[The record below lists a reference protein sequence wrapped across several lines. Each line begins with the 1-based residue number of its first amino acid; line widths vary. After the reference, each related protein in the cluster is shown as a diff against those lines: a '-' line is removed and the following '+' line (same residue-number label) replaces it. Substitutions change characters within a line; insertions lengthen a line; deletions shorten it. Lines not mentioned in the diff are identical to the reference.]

1 MGSSRLPGK
10 VLLDLCG
17 KPMLMYQIERIQK
30 SSLIDQ
36 IVVATSTNPLDD
48 PIHKLCDDNNIS
60 CFRGSEDDVLGRVSA
75 LLHHHNAQV
84 HVECYGDSP
93 FADYQIIDQAI
104 GLYLK
109 NSDDFDYLSNSLTTT
124 FPPGMEVSVYHA
136 STLLD
141 VNQRVSVSD
150 PLREHCG
157 YNITRYSDI
166 YQLFSFEAPA
176 WFNFIHYYFEV
187 DTFEDF
193 KFIKIVAEHFRDK
206 QMAYFSLSDMLQFIR
221 ANPQLADLNSHVER
235 RWSQFRN

>member
-1 MGSSRLPGK
+1 
-10 VLLDLCG
+10 
-17 KPMLMYQIERIQK
+17 MLMYQIERIQK

-109 NSDDFDYLSNSLTTT
+109 ILMILIIFQIHL
-124 FPPGMEVSVYHA
+124 P
-136 STLLD
+136 
-141 VNQRVSVSD
+141 
-150 PLREHCG
+150 
-157 YNITRYSDI
+157 
-166 YQLFSFEAPA
+166 QLFPG
-176 WFNFIHYYFEV
+176 HG
-187 DTFEDF
+187 
-193 KFIKIVAEHFRDK
+193 
-206 QMAYFSLSDMLQFIR
+206 SLCLSCFYLTRCQSKSKC
-221 ANPQLADLNSHVER
+221 L
-235 RWSQFRN
+235 